1 VTLHTHDITSRRKV
15 WPAIVLV
22 LIAWLILSVGF
33 YYILVVSRGY
43 RFDFTYRWIAGRAA
57 LAGQDPYSQPVS
69 HAIYQ
74 AMFGKDYPLNGY
86 LQGFSNPA
94 YHLLLF
100 VPLYYLPFQVAVS
113 LWGGLQFLFLFAALI
128 IGYYLLTG
136 GKFPSSPTLAWLVFY
151 CVFYR
156 YSMINLTFAQFV
168 IFQILLTLLVLL
180 AAAYRRDWLCGL
192 CLALTTNHPAFSVAL
207 VIVVL
212 SLALFL
218 GRWKIIASFLLGL
231 LGMMLASIIWVGWWL
246 PSFLES
252 TRNYAGLAP
261 WPLADCG
268 IGAQVLVVIAG
279 LLVGGLAAIALCQPD
294 LEMKRD
300 GVGLLT
306 GISLYLIPQTNL
318 YNLSFLLIFILAG
331 WANLKNRWLR
341 LAWLGGWWLLP
352 WINWASNEAA
362 QKTILWI
369 VYITILLWG
378 ICLAIQLWRRRQP
391 GNVDRV
397 QIPA

>member
-1 VTLHTHDITSRRKV
+1 VTLHRHDIAAKQKV
-15 WPAIVLV
+15 FSAIALV
-22 LIAWLILSVGF
+22 LMAWLIFSVGF
-33 YYILVVSRGY
+33 YYLLVVSRGY
-43 RFDFTYRWIAGRAA
+43 RFDFAYRWIAGRAA
-57 LAGQDPYSQPVS
+57 LVGKDPYSQSVS

-74 AMFGKDYPLNGY
+74 AMFGQDYPIDEY

-100 VPLYYLPFQVAVS
+100 VPFYYLPFHVAVS

-136 GKFPSSPTLAWLVFY
+136 GDFPSSPTLAWLALY

-180 AAAYRRDWLCGL
+180 AATYRRDWLCGL

-212 SLALFL
+212 GLALFAR
-218 GRWKIIASFLLGL
+218 RWKIIAGFLLGF
-231 LGMMLASIIWVGWWL
+231 LGLMLASIIWIGWW
-246 PSFLES
+246 PSNFLES
-252 TRNYAGLAP
+252 TREYAGLAP
-261 WPLADCG
+261 WPLADSG
-268 IGAQVLVVIAG
+268 IGIQVLVVIIS
-279 LLVGGLAAIALCQPD
+279 LLIGSLAAIALCQPD
-294 LEMKRD
+294 LEIKRD

-318 YNLSFLLIFILAG
+318 YNLAFLLIFILVG

-352 WINWASNEAA
+352 WINWASNESA

-369 VYITILLWG
+369 VYITILLWS
-378 ICLAIQLWRRRQP
+378 IWLAFRLRRRRQP
-391 GNVDRV
+391 GSVNRV
-397 QIPA
+397 QIPV